1 MCVLVFVL
9 VAVLSLPP
17 RRACWPA
24 LCNCLPLVPSACL
37 SPAFPLYPS
46 AFLALLSA
54 LSWRIYL
61 GTTFIKFA
69 LAYNSKCKQTALPAP
84 LYLPPPSMCVCV
96 WLCMGVAMLRG
107 RNAFCSGYPRGADVA
122 VILLAY
128 LDFNLR

>member
-17 RRACWPA
+17 SSACWPA

-37 SPAFPLYPS
+37 SPLPFSLSPLYPS
-46 AFLALLSA
+46 AFLA

-84 LYLPPPSMCVCV
+84 LYLPSPSVCV